1 MKIYL
6 IGHASLFVET
16 PDCKL
21 LIDPVLGDSHCE
33 EIEDICPKR
42 VVISDRLPQFD
53 TLVISHQH
61 TDHFDI
67 RSLAYLPKHVDVLIP
82 KDKCME
88 SCLRQ
93 LGYQNI
99 YFLGDWTEVRLG
111 STRLLTT
118 RSENRV
124 PEFGMVIADDDGVFW
139 NQVDSVV
146 SPDTVSKVKSRYG
159 QIDFLLASWQPML
172 EMEYQNNRRISFPYS
187 AYGDL
192 LKSVSLIEPKAIAPG
207 ANGFKFINASSWLN
221 QITFP
226 VTREQFCRDV
236 QQICPEIADQVFAF
250 DPGDVITFQQGECI
264 HLPQSSGFVE
274 MIEDDLASLS
284 FCPVNFDSRLV
295 DPNLDPDH
303 PDQIRTAI
311 KQEVCVNLPQFF
323 NQNQKSLFL
332 EYYHWQVIYQLE
344 VVFPDG
350 SQTWH
355 FDFSEEQIKCREGRN
370 PLANVFTSISA
381 SSFYGILQGTK
392 GWDYAD
398 MGGFCRT
405 FHKIYQ
411 ATPYGIVRFNQGSDV
426 QFQEPLKIKF
436 PYKEVYEK
444 VRNYEIKKW
453 GQGNDSQAIKQESQ
467 TTMIT
472 IGKTL
477 TRVAKLNSREAS
489 TDKFACLAI
498 SNQK

>member
-1 MKIYL
+1 MQINL
-6 IGHASLFVET
+6 IGHASLFIET
-16 PDCKL
+16 QDCKIL
-21 LIDPVLGDSHCE
+21 MDPVLGDSHCE

-42 VVISDRLPQFD
+42 AVIIDRLPQFD

-67 RSLAYLPKHVDVLIP
+67 RSLADLPKHIDVLIP

-88 SCLRQ
+88 SCLRK

-124 PEFGMVIADDDGVFW
+124 PEFGMVIADSDGVFW

-146 SPDTVSKVKSRYG
+146 SPETIAKVKSRYG

-172 EMEYQNNRRISFPYS
+172 EMEYQHNQSISFPYS
-187 AYGDL
+187 AYGSL
-192 LKSVSLIEPKAIAPG
+192 LKLISLIEPKAIAPG

-236 QQICPEIADQVFAF
+236 QQICPDIAEQVFAF
-250 DPGDVITFQQGECI
+250 NPGDIVKLNQGECTYLLQ
-264 HLPQSSGFVE
+264 HSDFVA
-274 MIEDDLASLS
+274 MLEDDRESLS
-284 FCPVNFDSRLV
+284 FCPVNVDSRLV
-295 DPNLDPDH
+295 DDNLDQYNLDE
-303 PDQIRTAI
+303 IRTAI
-311 KQEVCVNLPQFF
+311 KQEVGVNLTQFF
-323 NQNQKSLFL
+323 NQNKKSLFL
-332 EYYHWQVIYQLE
+332 EYCYWKVIYQLE

-355 FDFSEEQIKCREGRN
+355 FDFNESPIQCQTGRS
-370 PLANVFTSISA
+370 PLANILTSISA
-381 SSFYGILQGTK
+381 SSFYSIMQGTK

-436 PYKEVYEK
+436 PYKKVYEK
-444 VRNYEIKKW
+444 VRNYEIKRW
-453 GQGNDSQAIKQESQ
+453 GQGNDYQVIKQESQ
-467 TTMIT
+467 TTMIN

-477 TRVAKLNSREAS
+477 TRVAKLSPVKISA
-489 TDKFACLAI
+489 DKFPCLSI